1 MKKIS
6 VLLILALLICA
17 AVQTPSQAG
26 FFAEQKAKI
35 EQNRIYKSTYN
46 DIKNVIEQQNIYA
59 NKYDLKGLSNLYADD
74 FVNSD
79 GFNKDI
85 YFKYCVNKRIKK
97 LNSNYDDK
105 LDKILSFIILNCN
118 YDNMP
123 IHILAKITLSISK
136 VSAAIS
142 KGFINLIE

>member
-1 MKKIS
+1 MKLRKHFRTSLATIDYIIS
-6 VLLILALLICA
+6 DF
-17 AVQTPSQAG
+17 S
-26 FFAEQKAKI
+26 F
-35 EQNRIYKSTYN
+35 NRIS
-46 DIKNVIEQQNIYA
+46 
-59 NKYDLKGLSNLYADD
+59 
-74 FVNSD
+74 
-79 GFNKDI
+79 NKDI